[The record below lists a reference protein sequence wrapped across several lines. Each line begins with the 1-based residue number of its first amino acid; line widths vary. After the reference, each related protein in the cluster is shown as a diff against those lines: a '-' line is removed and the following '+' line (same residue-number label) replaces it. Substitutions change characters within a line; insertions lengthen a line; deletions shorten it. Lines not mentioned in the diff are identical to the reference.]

1 MSPSLRTRSRSKDTL
16 SRDVQKGARGR
27 SYDPVERNRT
37 RGRSTSKDR
46 FGNALLGKQ
55 YPSQKPEDNYISRR
69 GMRSFKRIKRIGG
82 HVGGKGKELSWCKLC
97 QYLAPIVVI
106 LGASVGLLYA
116 TGNGGL
122 ITDTIDKWIP
132 EFDNSNVFDPSSGK
146 NAPHW
151 PENGNGLRVTIINA
165 LTNDWQT
172 TFSLAT
178 ADWMFGDPDAIEIIE
193 EKGTP
198 DPDCD
203 APDGKVIIC
212 NGDYGDSKWR
222 GVNIGTLNP
231 RGQMVSSTAQM
242 NEYYLL
248 NMGKGAWQ
256 YTMCHEIGKS
266 CRRDYLVSFW

>member
-1 MSPSLRTRSRSKDTL
+1 
-16 SRDVQKGARGR
+16 
-27 SYDPVERNRT
+27 
-37 RGRSTSKDR
+37 
-46 FGNALLGKQ
+46 
-55 YPSQKPEDNYISRR
+55 
-69 GMRSFKRIKRIGG
+69 
-82 HVGGKGKELSWCKLC
+82 
-97 QYLAPIVVI
+97 
-106 LGASVGLLYA
+106 VGLLYA

-266 CRRDYLVSFW
+266 LRRDHLVSFW